1 MAKDRIEDTFAHL
14 EKEARAGQL
23 GSLNDR
29 DIDELKKQVKR
40 NDRLRGGDV
49 LSLNWSWYNKRPSDD
64 ERHAI
69 RGYLL
74 ASIYNRDIRP
84 DQATAEATRVKN
96 FGMPWLRREITAR
109 ISDYLGLLDP
119 GNTRGVL
126 FQVGKKGGGNQRAQ
140 AVCDRRDLAV
150 EDEMQT
156 LHLSDR
162 AIAVVLIDMQSTG
175 DVGQHRIYGGKSVL
189 SHQQAVLKA
198 AAELHMIVY
207 DIVIDPDDA
216 RKLDPRNRPVVDLE
230 PEEKLELVKRQRRD
244 SYAQAANI
252 KTVSV
257 LRDLYGGGAQVRH
270 IPKPSHPSFIGTLFA
285 EHLRA
290 DGIETVV
297 VMGYDAN
304 QCIKATVFGAPGEER
319 MQTDHNPTDKEVSAL
334 REKEQGLSLQ
344 QAVDRLTTKK
354 KVVTPYT
361 PGILDLEIDVLT
373 SRAVMASSARPLEE
387 EWGILAGLR

>member
-1 MAKDRIEDTFAHL
+1 MAKDRLEETFAHL

-29 DIDELKKQVKR
+29 DVGEMRKHVARKDKIQ
-40 NDRLRGGDV
+40 GGAT
-49 LSLNWSWYNKRPSDD
+49 LSLDWSWYNKRPPDD

-74 ASIYNRDIRP
+74 ASIYNKDIRA
-84 DQATAEATRVKN
+84 DQARTEATRVKS
-96 FGMPWLRREITAR
+96 FGMTWLRREITAR

-119 GNTRGVL
+119 LNTKSVV

-140 AVCDRRDLAV
+140 GVCDRRELSV
-150 EDEMQT
+150 EDEMET
-156 LHLSDR
+156 LALSDR
-162 AIAVVLIDMQSTG
+162 AIAVVLIDMQASG
-175 DVGQHRIYGGKSVL
+175 DVGQYRLYGGKSVL
-189 SHQQAVLKA
+189 AHQQAVLKSA
-198 AAELHMIVY
+198 ADLHMIVY

-216 RKLDPRNRPVVDLE
+216 RKLDPRNRPVVDLD

-244 SYAQAANI
+244 SYAEAA
-252 KTVSV
+252 KTKTISA
-257 LRDLYGGGAQVRH
+257 LRDLYAGGARVRH

-319 MQTDHNPTDKEVSAL
+319 MQTDHNPTDKEVTAL
-334 REKEQGLSLQ
+334 REKEKGLSLQ